1 MDDDSA
7 LGAREVAT
15 NLARDAEWQKSM
27 AHTIGA
33 GWFLREATDC
43 GLWARDPNGTAVRNR
58 IRAVTTGNNEARAR
72 DSLRTR
78 EIERELAD
86 ELDVPLNEWDAGDVV
101 GLPDGRV
108 LNLADGAVTMAP
120 DARISMRLAVA
131 PERGEPVIWLRVL
144 AEAFGELFEPEIVI
158 AWFRWWCRYSLG
170 TSCAA
175 EVIVFLFGP
184 PGSGKSTIADT
195 WALIVGDYGA
205 TVDGS
210 RLVGDSTGHSQWL
223 AGLRGARV
231 VRINE
236 LPDRGRWDAARLNA
250 LASGETIEA
259 NRMRENSVEF
269 RSVSKVLV
277 TGNHRPRAASGSG
290 FWRRIRMIE
299 CRHAPA
305 EPDST
310 LKEKLRAE
318 GGRILRWALAA
329 PAEQPPVPSE
339 VTAVVQRYRDDSD
352 PLADWLAACV
362 TEDGNA
368 YEPVRALRESYEQW
382 SRAEGQEP
390 IQART
395 FGTLLTERFGD
406 KRAPIRVNGR
416 VTKCRI
422 GLRLNAAV

>member
-1 MDDDSA
+1 MDDDTA

-15 NLARDAEWQKSM
+15 NLARDAEWRNSM

-33 GWFLREATDC
+33 GWFLREATDS

-86 ELDVPLNEWDAGDVV
+86 EFDVPLSAWDAGDVV

-108 LNLADGAVTMAP
+108 LNLDDGSVTMAP

-144 AEAFGELFEPEIVI
+144 AEAFGELFEPESVI

-195 WALIVGDYGA
+195 WALIAGDYGA

-223 AGLRGARV
+223 AGLRSARV

-310 LKEKLRAE
+310 LKEKLRDE
-318 GGRILRWALAA
+318 GGRILRWALEA

-368 YEPVRALRESYEQW
+368 YVAVRALRESYEQW
-382 SRAEGQEP
+382 SRAEGQEA

-422 GLRLNAAV
+422 GLRLNAEV

>member
-1 MDDDSA
+1 M
-7 LGAREVAT
+7 
-15 NLARDAEWQKSM
+15 
-27 AHTIGA
+27 
-33 GWFLREATDC
+33 
-43 GLWARDPNGTAVRNR
+43 
-58 IRAVTTGNNEARAR
+58 
-72 DSLRTR
+72 
-78 EIERELAD
+78 
-86 ELDVPLNEWDAGDVV
+86 
-101 GLPDGRV
+101 
-108 LNLADGAVTMAP
+108 
-120 DARISMRLAVA
+120 
-131 PERGEPVIWLRVL
+131 
-144 AEAFGELFEPEIVI
+144 
-158 AWFRWWCRYSLG
+158 
-170 TSCAA
+170 
-175 EVIVFLFGP
+175 FLFGP

-195 WALIVGDYGA
+195 WALIAGDYGA

-223 AGLRGARV
+223 AGLRSARV

-310 LKEKLRAE
+310 LKEKLRDE
-318 GGRILRWALAA
+318 GGRILRWALEA

-368 YEPVRALRESYEQW
+368 YVAVRALRESYEQW
-382 SRAEGQEP
+382 SRAEGQEA

-422 GLRLNAAV
+422 GLRLNAEV